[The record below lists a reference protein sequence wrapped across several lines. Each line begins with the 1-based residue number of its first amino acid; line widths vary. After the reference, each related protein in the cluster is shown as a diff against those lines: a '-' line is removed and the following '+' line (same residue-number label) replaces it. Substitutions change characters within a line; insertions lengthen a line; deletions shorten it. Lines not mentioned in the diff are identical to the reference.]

1 MILKHLNLFLINNNF
16 RMKFFLKTKKGIN
29 YYLKI
34 YYKSK
39 LLEKIPFDQTNLLN
53 YLSQVKIINIRL
65 VLIFKNLKLKFYG
78 IIKTYKRNIFFKDL
92 INKNILQIKK

>member
-1 MILKHLNLFLINNNF
+1 MKNFTIIVKKLKKWIILKLINLFLINNNF
-16 RMKFFLKTKKGIN
+16 HMKFILKTKKGIN

-53 YLSQVKIINIRL
+53 YLS
-65 VLIFKNLKLKFYG
+65 
-78 IIKTYKRNIFFKDL
+78 
-92 INKNILQIKK
+92 

>member
-1 MILKHLNLFLINNNF
+1 
-16 RMKFFLKTKKGIN
+16 MKFILKTKKGIN

-53 YLSQVKIINIRL
+53 YLS
-65 VLIFKNLKLKFYG
+65 
-78 IIKTYKRNIFFKDL
+78 
-92 INKNILQIKK
+92 

>member
-1 MILKHLNLFLINNNF
+1 MKNFTIIVNKLKKWIILKLINLFLINNNF
-16 RMKFFLKTKKGIN
+16 HMKFILKTKKGIN

-53 YLSQVKIINIRL
+53 YLS
-65 VLIFKNLKLKFYG
+65 
-78 IIKTYKRNIFFKDL
+78 
-92 INKNILQIKK
+92 

>member
-1 MILKHLNLFLINNNF
+1 
-16 RMKFFLKTKKGIN
+16 MKFILKTKKVIN

-53 YLSQVKIINIRL
+53 YLS
-65 VLIFKNLKLKFYG
+65 
-78 IIKTYKRNIFFKDL
+78 
-92 INKNILQIKK
+92 